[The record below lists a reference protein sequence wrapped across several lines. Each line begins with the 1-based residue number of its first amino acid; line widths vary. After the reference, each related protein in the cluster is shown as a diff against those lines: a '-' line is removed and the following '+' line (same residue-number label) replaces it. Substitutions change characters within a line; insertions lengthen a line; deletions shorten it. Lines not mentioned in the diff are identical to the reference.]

1 MKAKIIYLLNI
12 SVIVMGVIVFLLC
25 ISWLPWMANLQAQR
39 NPEVAYLQ
47 YPVLLGIYATAISF
61 FLALFQ
67 SLKLLKFIERKD
79 AFSQKSMTAL
89 NVIKNCALSITVF
102 YIGGIVLIAS
112 QNALSPGLGLM
123 GITIIFAA
131 LTIALFAEVLKK
143 IIKSEL
149 DIKPEN
155 DLTIFR

>member
-1 MKAKIIYLLNI
+1 MKTKIIHLLNI
-12 SVIVMGVIVFLLC
+12 SVIVMGGMVLLLC
-25 ISWLPWMANLQAQR
+25 IFWLPWMANLQTEL
-39 NPEVAYLQ
+39 NPEVAYLK

-79 AFSQKSMTAL
+79 AFSQKSVTAL
-89 NVIKNCALSITVF
+89 NVIKNCALSIAVF
-102 YIGGIVLIAS
+102 YVGGIVLIAS

-131 LTIALFAEVLKK
+131 LTIALFAAVLREL
-143 IIKSEL
+143 ITSALEIKS
-149 DIKPEN
+149 EN
-155 DLTIFR
+155 DLTI